1 MTRLWL
7 AAVVFL
13 LLFFYSCEEA
23 RNDPDLAASL
33 EGEWKVEEM
42 SSQYKSRLQEEVYY
56 VEISMSPEDSTIL
69 YISNF
74 YNVNPDAQ
82 VVANLE
88 GTRLNLMA
96 DQQIT
101 RFQSTYTVK
110 GGTGEI
116 ATDYQSISWEYQV
129 DDGSGMVDD
138 VTAIY
143 TRADK

>member
-1 MTRLWL
+1 MKKLYHI
-7 AAVVFL
+7 AVL
-13 LLFFYSCEEA
+13 LLFLISSCEEA

-33 EGEWKVEEM
+33 EGEWKVDES
-42 SSQYKSRLQEEVYY
+42 SSQYKSRLQGEVYY
-56 VEISMSPEDSTIL
+56 VEISLSPEDSTTL

-110 GGTGEI
+110 GGSGEI

-143 TRADK
+143 TRPDK

>member
-1 MTRLWL
+1 MKKLYQIAL
-7 AAVVFL
+7 LVLFL
-13 LLFFYSCEEA
+13 ISSCEEA
-23 RNDPDLAASL
+23 RNDPELAASL

-42 SSQYKSRLQEEVYY
+42 SSQYKSRFQGEVYY

-69 YISNF
+69 YIANF

-116 ATDYQSISWEYQV
+116 ATDYQSISWEYKV